1 MNLTYSLDLNNNN
14 NIMETNK
21 ILYNDNG
28 KYNYNNDSDKIKK
41 LITTWIMIIS
51 LTMLNITI
59 LKILIII

>member
-41 LITTWIMIIS
+41 LITT
-51 LTMLNITI
+51 
-59 LKILIII
+59 